1 MAQILGAGVRIFKT
15 VAFSICWCPQ
25 LLCCCAEQFTV
36 LEISTASFDTDA
48 KIYSNRRTVR
58 LKMKTHKI
66 KSIKKTKTWNKTKS
80 PRKEKKIRDFFFFHR
95 KKLRFNRL
103 IFLASIQA
111 SLLFSSFCSCCVVLH
126 PFHDLPIPISL
137 PQICLSRAEDGDC
150 VMSRL
155 MSWAGDVCV
164 SEGRGRS

>member
-1 MAQILGAGVRIFKT
+1 M
-15 VAFSICWCPQ
+15 
-25 LLCCCAEQFTV
+25 

-66 KSIKKTKTWNKTKS
+66 KSIKKQKLETKQKAQEK
-80 PRKEKKIRDFFFFHR
+80 RKRLETFFFFHR

-103 IFLASIQA
+103 IFLASIQT